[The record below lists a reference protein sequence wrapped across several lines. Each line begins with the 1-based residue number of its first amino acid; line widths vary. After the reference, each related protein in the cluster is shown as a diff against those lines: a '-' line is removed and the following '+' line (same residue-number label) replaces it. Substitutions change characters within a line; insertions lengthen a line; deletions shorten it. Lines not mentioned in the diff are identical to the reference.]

1 MLAGSGLPLA
11 KRDAYLRR
19 VWLDLRRQFVDGD
32 VVV

>member
-19 VWLDLRRQFVDGD
+19 VWLDVRRQFVD
-32 VVV
+32 VAVAV